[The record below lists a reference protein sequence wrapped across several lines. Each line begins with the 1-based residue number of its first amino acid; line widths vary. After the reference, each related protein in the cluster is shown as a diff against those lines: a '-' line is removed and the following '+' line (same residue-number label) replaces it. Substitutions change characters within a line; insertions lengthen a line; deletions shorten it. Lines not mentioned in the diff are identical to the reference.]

1 VDKEFDMMDRFN
13 LYKGL
18 GILLLLVLLLALVV
32 MVSAAPTAQGPA
44 PEINVRTGFTNI
56 PDNTG
61 SVTFNEI
68 HAGQSI
74 LKDFV
79 IENLGRG
86 TLTIGNVT
94 VPNGFWVVTISRTS
108 IGRNGIGRITVSC
121 GTGTAGTFSG
131 EMSIVN
137 NDSDENPYNF
147 TIACIVHP
155 QTLPDMAV
163 INEVDLSPIPDNTGS
178 VTKTG
183 NQGQLVEIEIS
194 IHNEGTGNLLVSEPS
209 VPPGFRF
216 DDLTGC
222 VGPGGGSGVCFIGCP
237 TSTAGTF
244 SGEVS
249 FPNNDPDENPYNFTV
264 TCIIN

>member
-1 VDKEFDMMDRFN
+1 MKDSTN
-13 LYKGL
+13 LHKGL
-18 GILLLLVLLLALVV
+18 AVLMLLVLLLALVV
-32 MVSAAPTAQGPA
+32 MVSAAPAAQGRT

-61 SVTFNEI
+61 SASFNEI
-68 HAGQSI
+68 HAGQSV

-94 VPNGFWVVTISRTS
+94 VPNGIRVVSISNTS
-108 IGRNGIGRITVSC
+108 IGRNGIGRITLSC

-131 EMSIVN
+131 QMSIVN
-137 NDSDENPYNF
+137 NDSNENPYNF
-147 TIACIVHP
+147 TLTCIVHP
-155 QTLPDMAV
+155 QTPPDMAV
-163 INEVDLSPIPDNTGS
+163 VNEADLSPIPDNTGS

-194 IHNEGTGNLLVSEPS
+194 IHNEGTGGLLVSEPT

-222 VGPGGGSGVCFIGCP
+222 VGPAGGYSICFIGCP
-237 TSTAGTF
+237 TATAGTF

-249 FPNNDPDENPYNFTV
+249 FANNDPDENPYNFNV